1 MAMGWSDKVKE
12 LMRVKNIN
20 QKELSLLSGITEAS
34 VSRYLT
40 GERTPRMDIII
51 NFAKALDVSV
61 EYLLEENNSKAYKN
75 SAYDNIAVAIARDGN
90 NLTAEEMNKLI
101 ELILARGRIK
111 CEEVKFFINNEEMS

>member
-1 MAMGWSDKVKE
+1 MGSRWSDKVKE
-12 LMRVKNIN
+12 LMTIKNIN
-20 QKELSLLSGITEAS
+20 QKELSRLSGITEAS

-51 NFAKALDVSV
+51 NFAKALGVSV
-61 EYLLEENNSKAYKN
+61 EYLLDEDEKIQKKH

-101 ELILARGRIK
+101 ELILARGRTHA
-111 CEEVKFFINNEEMS
+111 

>member
-111 CEEVKFFINNEEMS
+111 C

>member
-1 MAMGWSDKVKE
+1 MANTWSDKVKE

-20 QKELSLLSGITEAS
+20 QKELSQLSGITEAS

-51 NFAKALDVSV
+51 NFARALGVSV
-61 EYLLEENNSKAYKN
+61 EYLLDNSEKQQKEI

-101 ELILARGRIK
+101 ELILARGRMNAK
-111 CEEVKFFINNEEMS
+111 K